1 VRGNPSRVRRRT
13 SGGPLMSI
21 ALVPRV
27 VPETSS
33 LRNALRRNRQSVE
46 LSERTARRLG
56 HLFLAILTLGC
67 ISLPAAAHAVL
78 VESTPAPK
86 STFPGPSIGIRLRFN
101 ARIDAD
107 RSMITLIRKDGTS
120 WKLQILKRPEPNT
133 LTATATG
140 LQAGDYRIRWQV
152 LAPDGHI
159 SSGEIPFS
167 VGGTSGK

>member
-1 VRGNPSRVRRRT
+1 
-13 SGGPLMSI
+13 MCI
-21 ALVPRV
+21 ALEPRV
-27 VPETSS
+27 VPEASS
-33 LRNALRRNRQSVE
+33 LRNALHRNLQSVE

-67 ISLPAAAHAVL
+67 ISLPVAAHAVL

-167 VGGTSGK
+167 VGGTGGK